1 MPKYIKSHSN
11 YRLSTKHQSVR
22 NGTVLERDIST
33 VGGVN
38 SFATGQSTIYS
49 SGNFIMTVNNTASA
63 SRHIVKKGWLPNSEN
78 GKFLRDIAFICKQLT
93 IQTFSQHIEYRWI
106 FVANV
111 CTSENKSNYLTSI
124 ITSARCSLNP

>member
-49 SGNFIMTVNNTASA
+49 SGNFIMTVNNTASTSGISA
-63 SRHIVKKGWLPNSEN
+63 LPDPPPGKGPWTGGRIQFPGRRSDPIIQSR
-78 GKFLRDIAFICKQLT
+78 
-93 IQTFSQHIEYRWI
+93 YR
-106 FVANV
+106 
-111 CTSENKSNYLTSI
+111 CCGHCRK
-124 ITSARCSLNP
+124 ITSSLLFGKSGSSP

>member
-63 SRHIVKKGWLPNSEN
+63 SRHIVKKGWLPNS
-78 GKFLRDIAFICKQLT
+78 
-93 IQTFSQHIEYRWI
+93 
-106 FVANV
+106 
-111 CTSENKSNYLTSI
+111 
-124 ITSARCSLNP
+124 